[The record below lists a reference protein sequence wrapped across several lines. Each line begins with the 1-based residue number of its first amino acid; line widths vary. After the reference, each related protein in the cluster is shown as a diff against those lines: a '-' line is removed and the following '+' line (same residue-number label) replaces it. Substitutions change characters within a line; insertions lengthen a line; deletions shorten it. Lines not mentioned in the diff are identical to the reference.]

1 MNHLKRQSR
10 LIHKFLTFDLGWL
23 SFLLYF
29 LFHPGGV
36 YDIPCLEGL
45 NNQGHSTEN
54 MDYSENFASMK
65 CPMMVPIQK
74 LVQLIWVQYLQ

>member
-1 MNHLKRQSR
+1 MLANISC
-10 LIHKFLTFDLGWL
+10 
-23 SFLLYF
+23 YA
-29 LFHPGGV
+29 
-36 YDIPCLEGL
+36 LEGL

-54 MDYSENFASMK
+54 LDYSENFASMK